1 MLGRKLQVRPLS
13 YQLELGNPSCL
24 IPMFL
29 SRISLYH
36 CVLLQVHFLLQ
47 PSLLC
52 SCPYLVLCNVLGK
65 HGFAYSSSSYQ
76 KMPQLLLLCFTGDSV
91 SYYFRNLWQQ
101 QLISPSGFFS
111 PVPRVGCGWNGFHR
125 QDGVLKQ
132 LMALKGRNGDRTN
145 HKNWNLVFP

>member
-1 MLGRKLQVRPLS
+1 MLGRKLQVRPRF

-29 SRISLYH
+29 SRIPLYH
-36 CVLLQVHFLLQ
+36 RTLAGPLPSP
-47 PSLLC
+47 PSLLR
-52 SCPYLVLCNVLGK
+52 SCPYLVFYNVLGK

-76 KMPQLLLLCFTGDSV
+76 KMPQLLLLCFTDDSV

-111 PVPRVGCGWNGFHR
+111 PVPRVGCGWNGFRR
-125 QDGVLKQ
+125 QDGVFKQ
-132 LMALKGRNGDRTN
+132 LMALKGRNGDCTS
-145 HKNWNLVFP
+145 HKN